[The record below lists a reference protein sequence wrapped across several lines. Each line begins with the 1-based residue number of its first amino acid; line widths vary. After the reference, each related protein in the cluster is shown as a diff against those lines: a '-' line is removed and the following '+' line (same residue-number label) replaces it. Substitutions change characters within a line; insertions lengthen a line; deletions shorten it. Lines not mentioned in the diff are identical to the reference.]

1 MNALV
6 TVPEL
11 DHDAMMLREYNVK
24 VSPNGRLERRVVANL
39 IAHLAS
45 RGFSIVGVHDYEE
58 LAPALDTKAAME
70 LIFNLDECNLHFKD
84 AAGEE
89 ECLCLVLGNGHEI
102 VSDWFF
108 SDEDANGWNKAVESF
123 DAEKFV

>member
-1 MNALV
+1 MTSNV

-39 IAHLAS
+39 IAHLAA

-58 LAPALDTKAAME
+58 LAPATDTKAAME
-70 LIFNLDECNLHFKD
+70 LIFNLDECNLHFRD

-89 ECLCLVLGNGHEI
+89 ECLVLVLGNGCDI

-108 SDEDANGWNKAVESF
+108 SDEDANGWNAAVESF
-123 DAEKFV
+123 NAEAYA